1 MSVNF
6 IKSIFEGQDIKTPS
20 SLPPSVGIEF
30 NKKFTYFTFAKKL
43 IEKYHQERKKLF
55 IINFDVLFYKYIS
68 KIKSV
73 NSIVSH
79 DVVINHI
86 LNLKNKNDEKQIFS
100 NILNKSANEPKI
112 SSYAFVIIGLD
123 LLNDQ
128 SIHNFINITKSH
140 LNTSNF
146 NLFLFSLDS
155 SSNNL
160 TEYNEK
166 KKDIIKS
173 RLNFY
178 LYEKVS
184 KFHNNKN
191 IIYMEVYSLSKLTK
205 DIAIFEFIMPNS
217 NSNNTS
223 NSPLPLEKFEFD
235 KISIYLKEFKDLFEQ
250 SDKLE
255 EDSQPVSTFKL
266 SLNEKELQ
274 AKNETVLPYLKTSQ
288 EKDENRIIIDQDDL
302 NELYEEDP
310 DGDLDI

>member
-6 IKSIFEGQDIKTPS
+6 IKSIFEGQDLKNAS
-20 SLPPSVGIEF
+20 STSVGIEF

-43 IEKYHQERKKLF
+43 IEKYNQERKKIF
-55 IINFDVLFYKYIS
+55 IINFDILFYKYIS
-68 KIKSV
+68 KIKTV
-73 NSIVSH
+73 NSMYDI
-79 DVVINHI
+79 VINHI
-86 LNLKNKNDEKQIFS
+86 TNLKNKNEEKQIFTNLLK
-100 NILNKSANEPKI
+100 NIDDETVR
-112 SSYAFVIIGLD
+112 SSYSVIIIGLD

-128 SIHNFINITKSH
+128 SIHNFINLTKSQ
-140 LNTSNF
+140 LNSSNF

-191 IIYMEVYSLSKLTK
+191 ILYMEVYSLSKLTK
-205 DIAIFEFIMPNS
+205 DVAIFEFIIANS
-217 NSNNTS
+217 TSSNI
-223 NSPLPLEKFEFD
+223 PIEKFEFD
-235 KISIYLKEFKDLFEQ
+235 KISIYLKEFKDLFEH

-255 EDSQPVSTFKL
+255 EESQPVSTFKL
-266 SLNEKELQ
+266 SLNEKELL
-274 AKNETVLPYLKTSQ
+274 AKNEMILPYLKTSQ
-288 EKDENRIIIDQDDL
+288 EKNENRIIIDQDDL

>member
-6 IKSIFEGQDIKTPS
+6 IKSIFEGQDLKNAS
-20 SLPPSVGIEF
+20 STSVGIEF

-43 IEKYHQERKKLF
+43 IEKYNQERKKIF
-55 IINFDVLFYKYIS
+55 IINFDILFYKYIS
-68 KIKSV
+68 KIKTV
-73 NSIVSH
+73 NSMH
-79 DVVINHI
+79 DIIINHI
-86 LNLKNKNDEKQIFS
+86 INLKNKNEEKQIFTNLLK
-100 NILNKSANEPKI
+100 NIEDETVR
-112 SSYAFVIIGLD
+112 SSYSVIIIGLD

-128 SIHNFINITKSH
+128 SIHSFINLTKSQ
-140 LNTSNF
+140 LNSSNF
-146 NLFLFSLDS
+146 NLFLYSLDS

-191 IIYMEVYSLSKLTK
+191 ILYMEVYSLSKLTK
-205 DIAIFEFIMPNS
+205 DVAIFEFIIANS
-217 NSNNTS
+217 TSSNI
-223 NSPLPLEKFEFD
+223 PIEKFEFD
-235 KISIYLKEFKDLFEQ
+235 KISVYLKEFKDLFEH

-255 EDSQPVSTFKL
+255 EESQPVSSFKL

-274 AKNETVLPYLKTSQ
+274 AKNEMILPYLKTSQ
-288 EKDENRIIIDQDDL
+288 EKNENRIIIDQDDL

>member
-6 IKSIFEGQDIKTPS
+6 IKSIFEGQDLKNAS
-20 SLPPSVGIEF
+20 STSVGIEF

-43 IEKYHQERKKLF
+43 IEKYNQERKRIF
-55 IINFDVLFYKYIS
+55 IINFDILFYKYIS
-68 KIKSV
+68 KIKTV
-73 NSIVSH
+73 NSMYDI
-79 DVVINHI
+79 VINHI
-86 LNLKNKNDEKQIFS
+86 TTLKTKNEEKQIFTNLLK
-100 NILNKSANEPKI
+100 NIDDETVR
-112 SSYAFVIIGLD
+112 SSYSVIIIGLD

-128 SIHNFINITKSH
+128 SIHNFINLTKSQ
-140 LNTSNF
+140 LNSSNF

-191 IIYMEVYSLSKLTK
+191 ILYMEVYSLSKLTK
-205 DIAIFEFIMPNS
+205 DVAIFEFIIANS
-217 NSNNTS
+217 TSSNI
-223 NSPLPLEKFEFD
+223 PIEKFEFD
-235 KISIYLKEFKDLFEQ
+235 KISIYLKEFKDLFEH

-255 EDSQPVSTFKL
+255 DESQPVSTFKL
-266 SLNEKELQ
+266 SLNEKELL
-274 AKNETVLPYLKTSQ
+274 AKNEMILPYLKTSQ
-288 EKDENRIIIDQDDL
+288 EKNENRIIIDQDDL

>member
-6 IKSIFEGQDIKTPS
+6 IKSIFEGQDLKNAS
-20 SLPPSVGIEF
+20 STSVGIEF

-43 IEKYHQERKKLF
+43 IEKYNQERKKIF
-55 IINFDVLFYKYIS
+55 IINFDILFYKYIS
-68 KIKSV
+68 KIKTV
-73 NSIVSH
+73 NSMYDI
-79 DVVINHI
+79 VINHI
-86 LNLKNKNDEKQIFS
+86 TNLKNKNEEKQIFTNLLK
-100 NILNKSANEPKI
+100 NIDDETVR
-112 SSYAFVIIGLD
+112 SSYSVIIIGLD

-128 SIHNFINITKSH
+128 SIHNFINLTKSQ
-140 LNTSNF
+140 LNSSNF

-191 IIYMEVYSLSKLTK
+191 ILYMEVYSLSKLTK
-205 DIAIFEFIMPNS
+205 DVAIFEFIIPNS
-217 NSNNTS
+217 TSSNI
-223 NSPLPLEKFEFD
+223 PIEKFEFD
-235 KISIYLKEFKDLFEQ
+235 KISIYLKEFKDLFEH

-255 EDSQPVSTFKL
+255 EESQPVSTFKL
-266 SLNEKELQ
+266 SLNEKELL
-274 AKNETVLPYLKTSQ
+274 AKNEMILPYLKTSQ
-288 EKDENRIIIDQDDL
+288 EKNENRIIIDQDDL

>member
-6 IKSIFEGQDIKTPS
+6 IKSIFEGQDLKNTS
-20 SLPPSVGIEF
+20 STSVGIEF

-43 IEKYHQERKKLF
+43 IEKYNQERKRIF
-55 IINFDVLFYKYIS
+55 IINFDILFYKYIS
-68 KIKSV
+68 KIKTV
-73 NSIVSH
+73 NSMYDI
-79 DVVINHI
+79 VINHI
-86 LNLKNKNDEKQIFS
+86 TNLKNKNEEKQIFTNLLK
-100 NILNKSANEPKI
+100 NIDDETVR
-112 SSYAFVIIGLD
+112 SSYSVIIIGLD

-128 SIHNFINITKSH
+128 SIHNFINLTKSQ
-140 LNTSNF
+140 LNSSNF

-191 IIYMEVYSLSKLTK
+191 ILYMEVYSLSKLTK
-205 DIAIFEFIMPNS
+205 DVAIFEFIIANS
-217 NSNNTS
+217 TSSNI
-223 NSPLPLEKFEFD
+223 PIEKFEFD
-235 KISIYLKEFKDLFEQ
+235 KISIYLKEFKDLFEH

-255 EDSQPVSTFKL
+255 EESQPVSTFKL
-266 SLNEKELQ
+266 SLNEKELL
-274 AKNETVLPYLKTSQ
+274 AKNEMILPYLKTSQ
-288 EKDENRIIIDQDDL
+288 EKNENRIIIDQDDL